1 MVTVI
6 ADSMQEHVQ
15 AWRLHLRSLTP
26 VELHKLGYVI
36 RSVLNCCA
44 LHSYLL
50 RSLLPWLNHLHL
62 LLLNRYFPYP
72 FPSCANSQVDAL
84 AAALA
89 VRQIRHALSP
99 YQYFQVEHY
108 FPQLVLPL
116 PCQLPSPITSISLP
130 RSCPLHQL
138 HRCLAQVE
146 VELAAHSVVIKP
158 HRRTLS

>member
-6 ADSMQEHVQ
+6 ADFMQEHAQ
-15 AWRLHLRSLTP
+15 AWRLHLRSLAP
-26 VELHKLGYVI
+26 VVLHKLSYVI

-44 LHSYLL
+44 RHSYQL
-50 RSLLPWLNHLHL
+50 RLLLPWLNHLHL

-89 VRQIRHALSP
+89 VRQIRHAQQP
-99 YQYFQVEHY
+99 YQYFQVGHY

-116 PCQLPSPITSISLP
+116 PCLLPLPITSISLP

-138 HRCLAQVE
+138 HHCLALVE
-146 VELAAHSVVIKP
+146 VEPATHLVVIKH